1 MSTSEQLYKTGK
13 ILTMVM
19 LGLTVV
25 GFIIGLIAYLVRKK
39 QKEEEE
45 KKNKSLGYSSDNLI
59 KDNNVRRDIEITRD
73 LGKINVAQYKTIL
86 NTQQYLDSLSS
97 LNNGLGNGV
106 F

>member
-1 MSTSEQLYKTGK
+1 MSGSEKLNTTGK
-13 ILTMVM
+13 ILTMVL

-45 KKNKSLGYSSDNLI
+45 KNKSVGYLSDSFI
-59 KDNNVRRDIEITRD
+59 KDVNVNRETKMIKD
-73 LGKINVAQYKTIL
+73 LGDINVAQYKTII
-86 NTQQYLDSLSS
+86 NTQQALDSLTSI
-97 LNNGLGNGV
+97 NNGLGNGL